1 MIYYLE
7 YSPTTDITKGG
18 GYLSDN
24 EVIPNSF
31 DAVIS
36 CAVFEHLFGKSDV
49 DAILQLLNEHGIL
62 FLHTLI
68 CEEVPKDPDWFYLG
82 AAHVTFW
89 TNAAMT
95 HIYNTY
101 GYAGCAYNVDARM
114 WLFFKDKEEYLRLQ
128 AKSLISAA
136 EKLQV
141 LMNS

>member
-68 CEEVPKDPDWFYLG
+68 CEEVPKDLTGFTLG
-82 AAHVTFW
+82 LH
-89 TNAAMT
+89 M
-95 HIYNTY
+95 
-101 GYAGCAYNVDARM
+101 
-114 WLFFKDKEEYLRLQ
+114 LRFGQMQL
-128 AKSLISAA
+128 
-136 EKLQV
+136 
-141 LMNS
+141 